1 MKGGLG
7 MFCLDCGKEISPM
20 DKVCR
25 HCGANQFGENN
36 EFYPDENAM
45 RQAKALLN
53 NVTMN
58 PPKQKRKCLSVEEQF
73 AFGIHPNDETYRKT
87 LELEILGKN
96 YKK

>member
-1 MKGGLG
+1 

-25 HCGANQFGENN
+25 HCGANQFGVNN
-36 EFYPDENAM
+36 EFYPTKKATQ
-45 RQAKALLN
+45 QAKTLLN
-53 NVTMN
+53 NAATN
-58 PPKQKRKCLSVEEQF
+58 PPKKKQRGLTVEEQF